1 VSSYHGERC
10 CVASVRRRPPT
21 DGSIVLL
28 TCGQVRVLAGG
39 FGIVLCAMVVAGCD
53 YAGRRVIQ
61 PANTDRSTAS
71 GAGTRIP
78 LPTVAQLAP
87 QPEPDCEFRTTDSSG
102 DDRQKLDY
110 ERQCY
115 RHAEMIVRARLRLL
129 QRSVA
134 KTIRAIKHCDGC
146 GAQSAGL
153 AVLSD

>member
-1 VSSYHGERC
+1 
-10 CVASVRRRPPT
+10 
-21 DGSIVLL
+21 
-28 TCGQVRVLAGG
+28 VRVLAGSL
-39 FGIVLCAMVVAGCD
+39 GIVLCAMLLAGCD
-53 YAGRRVIQ
+53 YAGRRLVQ

-87 QPEPDCEFRTTDSSG
+87 QPEPDCEFPTTDSNA

-115 RHAEMIVRARLRLL
+115 RHAEMIARARLRVL

-134 KTIRAIKHCDGC
+134 RTIRAIKHCDGC
-146 GAQSAGL
+146 GSQSAGL
-153 AVLSD
+153 AALSD